1 MVPRTGCVFVNAEPR
16 FPVSHKSGVVG
27 TNLYL
32 PKVPGP
38 APEQDLYPAKVPRLR
53 GPCYGFSPRRRHGCP
68 LGLRP
73 VRRDSGHAV
82 HWRGTHSTPGDL
94 FLRSTSMDRLA
105 AMEAFLLVVDTGS
118 FSAAARRLHVGQPAV
133 SKLVAQLEER
143 LGVKLLVR
151 TTRGLTATE
160 AGLNYYERARR
171 SIEEA
176 DEAEL
181 AARGAGSSLTG
192 KLRVS
197 AAVTFARIHLMP
209 RLPEFLAR
217 HPALEI
223 DFVLDDRNVD
233 LVQEG
238 IDVGLRMGR
247 LVDSSLTA
255 RRIASVRH
263 MVVGTP
269 AYFARAGEPTAPGEL
284 SAHQAVIYAQKGGGA
299 VWSFRSDEVE
309 VSITLEGRLRVSAA
323 EGVRAAVFAGAG
335 IAIASEWMF
344 APEILDGTV
353 KVVLQNWELPRID
366 LWAVFPAGRTATT
379 KARTFVSFVQEIL
392 NPSSS
397 GANG

>member
-1 MVPRTGCVFVNAEPR
+1 
-16 FPVSHKSGVVG
+16 
-27 TNLYL
+27 
-32 PKVPGP
+32 
-38 APEQDLYPAKVPRLR
+38 
-53 GPCYGFSPRRRHGCP
+53 
-68 LGLRP
+68 
-73 VRRDSGHAV
+73 
-82 HWRGTHSTPGDL
+82 
-94 FLRSTSMDRLA
+94 MDRLA
-105 AMEAFLLVVDTGS
+105 AMEAFVLVVDTGS
-118 FSAAARRLHVGQPAV
+118 FTAAARRLQVGQPAV

-181 AARGAGSSLTG
+181 AARGAGNSLTG

-209 RLPEFLAR
+209 RLPEFLAY
-217 HPALEI
+217 HPGLGIE
-223 DFVLDDRNVD
+223 FVLDDRNVD

-247 LVDSSLTA
+247 LVASSLTA
-255 RRIASVRH
+255 RRIASARH

-269 AYFARAGEPTAPGEL
+269 AYFARAGEPATPGEL

-299 VWSFRSDEVE
+299 VWNFRRDGVE
-309 VSITLEGRLRVSAA
+309 IPITLEGRLRVSAG

-335 IAIASEWMF
+335 LAIASEWMF
-344 APEILDGTV
+344 APEIVDGTV
-353 KVVLQNWELPRID
+353 KAVLQNWELPRID

-379 KARTFVSFVQEIL
+379 KTRIFVSFVREIL

>member
-1 MVPRTGCVFVNAEPR
+1 
-16 FPVSHKSGVVG
+16 
-27 TNLYL
+27 
-32 PKVPGP
+32 
-38 APEQDLYPAKVPRLR
+38 
-53 GPCYGFSPRRRHGCP
+53 
-68 LGLRP
+68 
-73 VRRDSGHAV
+73 
-82 HWRGTHSTPGDL
+82 
-94 FLRSTSMDRLA
+94 MDRLA
-105 AMEAFLLVVDTGS
+105 AMEAFVLVVDTGS
-118 FSAAARRLHVGQPAV
+118 FSGAARRLNVGQPAV
-133 SKLVAQLEER
+133 SKMVAQLEER

-160 AGLNYYERARR
+160 AGLNYYERVRR

-181 AARGAGSSLTG
+181 AARGASSSLTG

-197 AAVTFARIHLMP
+197 AAVTFARIHLIP

-217 HPALEI
+217 HPGLEI

-269 AYFARAGEPTAPGEL
+269 AYFTRAGEPTAPGEL

-299 VWSFRSDEVE
+299 VWIFRRDGVE
-309 VSITLEGRLRVSAA
+309 ISITLEGRLRVGAA

-344 APEILDGTV
+344 APEIANGTV
-353 KVVLQNWELPRID
+353 KAVLQDWELPRID
-366 LWAVFPAGRTATT
+366 LSAVFPAGRTATA